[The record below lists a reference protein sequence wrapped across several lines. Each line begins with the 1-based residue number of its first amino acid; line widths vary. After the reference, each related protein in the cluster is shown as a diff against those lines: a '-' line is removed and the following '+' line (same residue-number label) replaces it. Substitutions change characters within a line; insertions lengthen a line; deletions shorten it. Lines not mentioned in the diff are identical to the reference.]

1 MRLNIRQLIVHIYY
15 SACHSEEHSK
25 WGSAIVTVISVLGHS
40 FPFLCHVSASAFPPD
55 INTTGTTSTV
65 LGQAPGLWDLK
76 ATATTYMAI
85 GPRLTQAALASG
97 FPSITTEASG
107 SESIAEQTPKVCS

>member
-1 MRLNIRQLIVHIYY
+1 MFQPQLSHQ
-15 SACHSEEHSK
+15 
-25 WGSAIVTVISVLGHS
+25 TLTPLVLQ
-40 FPFLCHVSASAFPPD
+40 AQYW
-55 INTTGTTSTV
+55 
-65 LGQAPGLWDLK
+65 GQAPGLWDLK